1 MMKNNDQ
8 PTPSEPSLA
17 EMARFQTQ
25 LERTVFSDFN
35 EVDNEK
41 DLAGEQNGLVTR
53 LFLLVVVVL
62 VITFLL
68 LMVTKTPPAALAT
81 ISWNG

>member
-1 MMKNNDQ
+1 MINQ
-8 PTPSEPSLA
+8 LSTLSEPSLA
-17 EMARFQTQ
+17 EIARFQTQ
-25 LERTVFSDFN
+25 LKRTVFSDFN
-35 EVDNEK
+35 EIDNEK
-41 DLAGEQNGLVTR
+41 DLAGEQNGLVSR
-53 LFLLVVVVL
+53 LFLVVVVVL